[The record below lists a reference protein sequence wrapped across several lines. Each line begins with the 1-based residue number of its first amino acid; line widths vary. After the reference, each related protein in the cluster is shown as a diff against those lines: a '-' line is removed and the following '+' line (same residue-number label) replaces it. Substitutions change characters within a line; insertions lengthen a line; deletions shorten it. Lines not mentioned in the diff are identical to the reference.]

1 MAPNYKIALI
11 QFQPKDV
18 AVEENFKKAESYIRK
33 AASNGAHLAV
43 LPEYHLTAWC
53 PEHPSFVAACAES
66 SADNSYLAR
75 YQSLAR
81 ELNINIV
88 PGTICEVHPA
98 SSSSS
103 TSQDKDKETSAGEG
117 DDGDSSEGKQ
127 EPATWR
133 GQPIEIRNMAY
144 WISAT
149 TGSLAGSYQKMNLW
163 HPERPHLTAGDIKR
177 HKPHLAF
184 DTPLTKPGPN
194 GTQVPIR
201 AGLLICWDLA
211 FPEGF
216 RALIADGADIIVV
229 PSYWWVTDVDEQA
242 RKINRDA
249 EKIFLES
256 VCVTRACENTA
267 AIVFC
272 NAGGMSQVALPL
284 KGVLPPVALG
294 GEEDE
299 EEGQEGIATA
309 VGGMKGGVMGAEM
322 EEMQTVDVDFD
333 VLRVAEENYKV
344 RMDMGGK
351 GWHYG
356 YTLWRNGEGE
366 KKE

>member
-18 AVEENFKKAESYIRK
+18 AVEENFQKAASYIRK
-33 AASNGAHLAV
+33 AASSGAHLAV

-53 PEHPSFVAACAES
+53 PSHPSFVSACAES
-66 SADNSYLAR
+66 SINNVYLSR
-75 YQSLAR
+75 YQDLAR

-103 TSQDKDKETSAGEG
+103 SSSVTDSKENVG
-117 DDGDSSEGKQ
+117 DDGDGDGSEGDRKK
-127 EPATWR
+127 EITWN
-133 GQPIEIRNMAY
+133 GQAIEIRNMAY
-144 WISAT
+144 WISASS
-149 TGSLAGSYQKMNLW
+149 GALAGSYQKMNLW

-194 GTQVPIR
+194 GNQVPVR

-216 RALIADGADIIVV
+216 RALIADGADIIIV
-229 PSYWWVTDVDEQA
+229 PSYWWVTDVDENA
-242 RKINRDA
+242 RKISRDA

-256 VCVTRACENTA
+256 VVTTRACENTA

-284 KGVLPPVALG
+284 KGVLPPV
-294 GEEDE
+294 GEETDPL
-299 EEGQEGIATA
+299 GKRGI
-309 VGGMKGGVMGAEM
+309 MGAET
-322 EEMQTVDVDFD
+322 EEMQIVDLDMD
-333 VLRVAEENYKV
+333 VLKVAEENYKV

-356 YTLWRNGEGE
+356 YTLWRDGEEG

>member
-18 AVEENFKKAESYIRK
+18 AVEENFQKAASYIRK
-33 AASNGAHLAV
+33 AAASGAHLAV

-53 PEHPSFVAACAES
+53 PSHPSFVSACAES
-66 SADNSYLAR
+66 SVDNTYLSQ
-75 YQSLAR
+75 YQALAR

-98 SSSSS
+98 ASSASASAS
-103 TSQDKDKETSAGEG
+103 ASGSQEG
-117 DDGDSSEGKQ
+117 NGNGKHDGDGSEGPQ
-127 EPATWR
+127 EAVTWQ
-133 GQPIEIRNMAY
+133 GQPCEIRNMAY
-144 WISAT
+144 WISSG
-149 TGSLAGSYQKMNLW
+149 TGDLAGSYQKMNLW
-163 HPERPHLTAGDIKR
+163 HPERPHLTAGDIRK

-184 DTPLTKPGPN
+184 DTPLTKPSLDGQSQIP
-194 GTQVPIR
+194 VR

-229 PSYWWVTDVDEQA
+229 PSYWWVTDVDENA
-242 RKINRDA
+242 RKISRDA

-256 VCVTRACENTA
+256 VVTTRACENTA

-284 KGVLPPVALG
+284 KGVLPPL
-294 GEEDE
+294 
-299 EEGQEGIATA
+299 GQESDGLGRKGI
-309 VGGMKGGVMGAEM
+309 MGPETEEM
-322 EEMQTVDVDFD
+322 EIVDVDFET
-333 VLRVAEENYKV
+333 LKVAEENYKV

-356 YTLWRNGEGE
+356 YTLWRDGER
-366 KKE
+366 KEE

>member
-11 QFQPKDV
+11 QFQPKDL
-18 AVEENFKKAESYIRK
+18 AVEENFQKAESYLRK
-33 AASNGAHLAV
+33 AALGGAHLAV
-43 LPEYHLTAWC
+43 LPEYHLTSWC

-75 YQSLAR
+75 YQALAR

-103 TSQDKDKETSAGEG
+103 SSSSFQGKEPPS
-117 DDGDSSEGKQ
+117 DDGDSGKQ
-127 EPATWR
+127 EPATWK

-144 WISAT
+144 WISAS
-149 TGSLAGSYQKMNLW
+149 TGDLAGSYQKMNLW

-177 HKPHLAF
+177 HRPHRAF
-184 DTPLTKPGPN
+184 DTPFLKPGPN

-216 RALIADGADIIVV
+216 RALIADGADMIIV
-229 PSYWWVTDVDEQA
+229 PSYWWVTAVDENSA
-242 RKINRDA
+242 KISRDA
-249 EKIFLES
+249 EKIFLGS

-284 KGVLPPVALG
+284 KGVLPPV
-294 GEEDE
+294 GEEWD
-299 EEGQEGIATA
+299 G
-309 VGGMKGGVMGAEM
+309 KKGVMGAET
-322 EEMQTVDVDFD
+322 EEMQIVDVDFE
-333 VLRVAEENYKV
+333 VLRVAEEDYKV

-351 GWHYG
+351 GWHYD
-356 YTLWRNGEGE
+356 YTLWRDGP
-366 KKE
+366 KE

>member
-1 MAPNYKIALI
+1 M
-11 QFQPKDV
+11 
-18 AVEENFKKAESYIRK
+18 S
-33 AASNGAHLAV
+33 S
-43 LPEYHLTAWC
+43 
-53 PEHPSFVAACAES
+53 CAES
-66 SADNSYLAR
+66 SVNNAYLAR

-98 SSSSS
+98 SSSSPEE
-103 TSQDKDKETSAGEG
+103 DNKPREDG
-117 DDGDSSEGKQ
+117 DDGGNGPQ
-127 EPATWR
+127 EPAFHNN
-133 GQPIEIRNMAY
+133 QPIEIRNMAY
-144 WISAT
+144 WISSG
-149 TGSLAGSYQKMNLW
+149 TGELAGSYQKMNLW

-184 DTPLTKPGPN
+184 DTPLMKPSPDGK
-194 GTQVPIR
+194 GGQVPIR

-216 RALIADGADIIVV
+216 RALIADGADMIIV

-242 RKINRDA
+242 RKISRDA

-284 KGVLPPVALG
+284 KGVLPPVELQGGG
-294 GEEDE
+294 GEGGEGEEKEEHE
-299 EEGQEGIATA
+299 EEGQEGIATR
-309 VGGMKGGVMGAEM
+309 VGGGGGKKKKGSRSGIMGAET
-322 EEMQTVDVDFD
+322 EEMQVVDVDFD

-356 YTLWRNGEGE
+356 YTLWRDGEG